1 MPNKLRACL
10 ALCIATALA
19 GSAAAGSAAG
29 KSDSLLPAKG
39 SSAIDHIPEFDGP
52 MTTLA
57 APDGRIWA
65 AWAFRAS
72 HEFDIAISSHDGNT
86 TTWSTPVFFG
96 RHSGSDDID
105 PALAIDSRGALYL
118 AFATSNRVV
127 VATLAAGS
135 TTWSEPVV
143 VSGAEAAS
151 SPALLIVADRLI
163 VAYRSA
169 RGVSV
174 VQLPTIEGVNQI
186 DGMGD
191 GPDPLDATIKGTPVR
206 SNGPQP
212 ASSERP
218 QQ

>member
-1 MPNKLRACL
+1 MRNKLRACL

-19 GSAAAGSAAG
+19 GSAAAGSAA
-29 KSDSLLPAKG
+29 KG
-39 SSAIDHIPEFDGP
+39 SGAIDHIPEFDGP
-52 MTTLA
+52 VTTLA
-57 APDGRIWA
+57 APDGRTWA

-72 HEFDIAISSHDGNT
+72 HEFDIALSSHDGKT

-96 RHSGSDDID
+96 RRSGSDDID

-118 AFATSNRVV
+118 AFATSNPPRVV
-127 VATLAAGS
+127 VATLPAGS

-143 VSGAEAAS
+143 VSGAEAAA

-163 VAYRSA
+163 VAYRST

-174 VQLPTIEGVNQI
+174 VQLPTIENVNQI

-191 GPDPLDATIKGTPVR
+191 GPDPLDYTIKGAPVR
-206 SNGPQP
+206 PNGPQP
-212 ASSERP
+212 ASSKRP